1 MWEQPQP
8 NQPITDHPV
17 VDFCMKISPFIGA
30 AKFNL
35 LFWVCVAVV
44 PAKKRKHTTT
54 ERVNKASKG
63 TLQQRL
69 ESRSLS
75 HSPQSVSL
83 APHTHALRFKPALT
97 CTRQARFEK
106 RDQKGGFASAC
117 MNHQPFFVCMCVCV
131 QMSCTRVDGV
141 LFATH
146 RDG

>member
-30 AKFNL
+30 VKFNL

-44 PAKKRKHTTT
+44 PAKKKRKHTTT

-75 HSPQSVSL
+75 LSL
-83 APHTHALRFKPALT
+83 TPIRLARS
-97 CTRQARFEK
+97 TRAR
-106 RDQKGGFASAC
+106 
-117 MNHQPFFVCMCVCV
+117 
-131 QMSCTRVDGV
+131 T
-141 LFATH
+141 
-146 RDG
+146 